1 MPTPTPARAQ
11 IEARTL
17 IVSPGKVDH
26 YAILPVSHRAEL
38 SHARDEDYGMDDERG
53 NRPRP
58 AVCEH
63 KRRRLCV
70 PVSRLGKG
78 KGRTTAVDGVG
89 TAVAPG
95 TRVRRKG
102 WCKAFSDE
110 PKAEYPGLMT
120 VTAMAMTRET
130 RTVRARTLYL
140 GVGAQVWGTG
150 TEAGGVLMLRACEES
165 ERTMGR
171 RPLIDKAP
179 IEDLSLRSA
188 LPVSLLQP
196 E

>member
-1 MPTPTPARAQ
+1 MRSYQSVAGRNFHTRGTKTTAWMTREGVALGLLFANPSDDDFVCQ
-11 IEARTL
+11 C
-17 IVSPGKVDH
+17 PGWD
-26 YAILPVSHRAEL
+26 
-38 SHARDEDYGMDDERG
+38 
-53 NRPRP
+53 
-58 AVCEH
+58 
-63 KRRRLCV
+63 
-70 PVSRLGKG
+70 KG

-89 TAVAPG
+89 TAVASR
-95 TRVRRKG
+95 TRVRRKR

-120 VTAMAMTRET
+120 VTAMAMTKDT
-130 RTVRARTLYL
+130 RKVRARTLYP
-140 GVGAQVWGTG
+140 GVGAQVWATG
-150 TEAGGVLMLRACEES
+150 TEAGGLLMLRVCEES
-165 ERTMGR
+165 ERTIGR